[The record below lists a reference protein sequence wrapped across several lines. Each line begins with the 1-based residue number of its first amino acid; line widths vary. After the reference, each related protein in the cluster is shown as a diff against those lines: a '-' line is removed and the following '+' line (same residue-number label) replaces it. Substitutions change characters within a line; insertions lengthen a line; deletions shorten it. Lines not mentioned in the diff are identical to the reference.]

1 MSRRGMLL
9 FSAMCVIWSI
19 PYLFIRIAVREL
31 DPATVILVRTLLAT
45 IVLLPFA
52 AFRGH
57 TTAMLKNLRWIA
69 AFGAIEIGLP
79 WWLMTRAEQHVSSSF
94 TAILIAF
101 VPLVSVVLYRFT
113 SKHEPVTVKR
123 GLGLGIGI
131 IGVGALVGLDLGHL
145 TLLPVLELLAV
156 TVCYSLGP
164 LIMSTKLTNVPDV
177 AVPAAAFAL
186 VSLVYLYPGLSHLPD
201 HVSGQVIGALLVL
214 GLICSALAF
223 LCFFPL
229 VREIGPARS
238 TLVTYVNPALALLL
252 GVVFLNEPMTIG
264 LAVGFPLILVGSILA
279 SSRREIA
286 PVEPG

>member
-1 MSRRGMLL
+1 MLL

-177 AVPAAAFAL
+177 AVPATAFAM
-186 VSLVYLYPGLSHLPD
+186 VSLVYLYPGLSHLPH

-229 VREIGPARS
+229 VREIGPARA

-252 GVVFLNEPMTIG
+252 GVVFLSEPMTIG
-264 LAVGFPLILVGSILA
+264 LAVGFPLILLGSILA